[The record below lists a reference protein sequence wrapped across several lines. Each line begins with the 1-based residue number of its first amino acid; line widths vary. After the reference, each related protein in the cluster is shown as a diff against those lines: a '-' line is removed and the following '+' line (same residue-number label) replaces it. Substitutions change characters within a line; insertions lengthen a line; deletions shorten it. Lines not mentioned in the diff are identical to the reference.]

1 MARSNK
7 KRSGSATTSDAQD
20 TGIDL
25 RNIWLLYNYPSFFF
39 IKNLKNDLFRELKWE
54 RCLLLA
60 FYFILR
66 VVWNALPG

>member
-7 KRSGSATTSDAQD
+7 KRSGYATTSDALD
-20 TGIDL
+20 NGIDL

-39 IKNLKNDLFRELKWE
+39 IKNYDLFRELKRE